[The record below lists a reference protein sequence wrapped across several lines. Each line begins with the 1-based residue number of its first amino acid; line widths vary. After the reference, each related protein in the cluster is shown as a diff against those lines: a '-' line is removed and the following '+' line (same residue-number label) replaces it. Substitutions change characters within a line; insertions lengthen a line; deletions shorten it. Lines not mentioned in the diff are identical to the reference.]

1 MYLKMSLKMSE
12 LGFQLA
18 LELALELYKLY
29 ELYELC
35 ELALGLYKLYGK
47 RSGSF
52 LTPLRKFLQTG
63 RCRNVP
69 PGAFLPVLTA
79 PVSGRGSGCASA
91 GASPGWAFV
100 ISADHGLDLPQQLSW
115 PFH

>member
-35 ELALGLYKLYGK
+35 ELALELYKLYGK

-52 LTPLRKFLQTG
+52 P
-63 RCRNVP
+63 VP
-69 PGAFLPVLTA
+69 QVSKSITESSAVRPSPKMPTTEQCEA
-79 PVSGRGSGCASA
+79 PT
-91 GASPGWAFV
+91 
-100 ISADHGLDLPQQLSW
+100 
-115 PFH
+115 